1 MWDSILT
8 REITT
13 DLNKNIFVNIK
24 ITPACT
30 NVYASLALLIVFYD
44 QYNIFFFDKSNQ
56 IRYNNVEVCFADL
69 LLTWVSLK

>member
-44 QYNIFFFDKSNQ
+44 QYNIFFLISQIKSD
-56 IRYNNVEVCFADL
+56 ITMSRFVL
-69 LLTWVSLK
+69 LIYFWLGLV